1 MDMTTKLDIA
11 REIITVASLLIK
23 FDAEDIIFGKDE
35 VFVAFI
41 NELGIKN
48 EAGKEFN
55 VASYKKLMRETL
67 NPESRSLLIGEFNEG
82 FSDIYKM
89 MEMYS
94 NR

>member
-1 MDMTTKLDIA
+1 MKKLDIA

-23 FDAEDIIFGKDE
+23 FDAEDIIFKKDE

-41 NELGIKN
+41 NEIGIRN

-55 VASYKKLMRETL
+55 VASYKKFMRE
-67 NPESRSLLIGEFNEG
+67 LLDNDDRAKLIEEFNEG
-82 FSDIYKM
+82 FSDIYQK

>member
-1 MDMTTKLDIA
+1 MKKLDIA

-23 FDAEDIIFGKDE
+23 FDAEDIIFKKDE

-41 NELGIKN
+41 NEIGIRN
-48 EAGKEFN
+48 EVGKEFN
-55 VASYKKLMRETL
+55 VASYKKFMRE
-67 NPESRSLLIGEFNEG
+67 LLDNDDRVKLIEEFNEG
-82 FSDIYKM
+82 FSDIYQK